1 MRATVRWALADLR
14 THRGQALSIVLAT
27 AGITVALLLS
37 VALLVYAANPWQR
50 MFAAT
55 EGAHVWLRTDGTGTA
70 AGTAALSR
78 LDGVTGVSGPFRT
91 LTVTAQHGREKAALD
106 LRASGATPPRVGRPL
121 LDRGRWLDGGA
132 GDGLVLEESVAT
144 ALWAEPGDEITL
156 TGGGRRSTVRVVGV
170 AATAEPR
177 YAPGDTPGVGWAASA
192 LVGSLDS
199 GAGAGAA
206 RPGETVG
213 LRLADPADAAFVV
226 QRAVTAV
233 GSDRVLTV
241 STWREARADAEG
253 DNHLLGL
260 LLGLFG
266 LAALLAAAIAVTGG
280 IGTRVLAY
288 VRDIAVL
295 KAVGFTPAQVVR
307 MFLVQHAVL
316 ATAGVLLG
324 AVAAETLAPGIPG
337 PMGEAVALWQGL
349 PQHTW
354 ALPGTAAAT
363 VLVIALATVLAA
375 WRAGRVPP
383 IPAARGAVPGRRRM
397 SGAARAALRLRT
409 PPALV
414 LGCRGVLHRPLRSA
428 VAVARLALPV
438 LMITVALGTW
448 ATLDRF
454 ERHPEQVGQA
464 GALTARPNGLTDA
477 AVHRLLAAEPAV
489 TAVHPGAELT
499 ALAPGQSQSV
509 TLRGI
514 GTVADPY
521 PFAVAEGRRPTG
533 PDEAV
538 AGQGLLDALHAGV
551 GQWVRVTVGGTPHIL
566 HIVGR
571 SIETGHGGR
580 VISAPLDVLRAQDG
594 SIRPAYYSLV
604 LRPDA
609 DRAAVRTRLSE
620 ISGGALE
627 VREVAGPGAELSP
640 VRGVVIGLVTV
651 LTLIALAE
659 LSTAVGTGIRDHA
672 RDMRAYRAVGL
683 TPQQT
688 VATVVTGIGLTALT
702 AAVAGVTAGVYASDW
717 LIDLQGRS
725 SGVGAGIA
733 QSPPW
738 AVLLLVGFVCVTVAV
753 TAALLPAARAAGDR
767 GARVLRHTA

>member
-27 AGITVALLLS
+27 AGITAALLLS

-50 MFAAT
+50 MFTAT
-55 EGAHVWLRTDGTGTA
+55 EGAHVWLRTDGGADTRT
-70 AGTAALSR
+70 LSR
-78 LDGVTGVSGPFRT
+78 IDGVTAVSGPFRT

-106 LRASGATPPRVGRPL
+106 LRAAGTSPPSVGRPL
-121 LDRGRWLDGGA
+121 MDRGNWLGGGA
-132 GDGLVLEESVAT
+132 NDGIVLERSVAS
-144 ALWAEPGDEITL
+144 ALWAEPGDEISVTRD
-156 TGGGRRSTVRVVGV
+156 GRRSTVRVVGV
-170 AATAEPR
+170 AGTAEPL
-177 YAPGDTPGVGWAASA
+177 YSPGDNPGVAWASPS
-192 LVGSLDS
+192 LVNGLAT
-199 GAGAGAA
+199 GPA
-206 RPGETVG
+206 RPGQTVG
-213 LRLADPADAAFVV
+213 LRLRDPADTAFVV
-226 QRAVTAV
+226 ARAVTAV
-233 GSDRVLTV
+233 GSDRVTSV
-241 STWREARADAEG
+241 ATWREARTDAEG

-280 IGTRVLAY
+280 IATRVLAY
-288 VRDIAVL
+288 VRDISVL

-337 PMGEAVALWQGL
+337 PMGDAMGLWQGL

-397 SGAARAALRLRT
+397 SGAARAALRLGA

-414 LGCRGVLHRPLRSA
+414 LGCREVLHRPARSA
-428 VAVARLALPV
+428 AAVARLALPI

-454 ERHPEQVGQA
+454 EHHPEQLGQA
-464 GALTARPNGLTDA
+464 GALTARPNGLTDE
-477 AVHRLLAAEPAV
+477 AVRRLLAGRPEI
-489 TAVHPGAELT
+489 TAVHPGVELP

-514 GTVADPY
+514 GTTDDPY
-521 PFAVAEGRRPTG
+521 PFAVAEGRRPAG
-533 PDEAV
+533 PDEAL
-538 AGQGLLDALHAGV
+538 AGQGLIDALHIEV
-551 GQWVRVTVGGTPHIL
+551 GQWVRVTVGDTPHIL

-580 VISAPLDVLRAQDG
+580 VISAPLDVLQAQDASVG
-594 SIRPAYYSLV
+594 PSYYSLG
-604 LRPDA
+604 LRPGA
-609 DRAAVRTRLSE
+609 DRAAVRGALTEASH
-620 ISGGALE
+620 GALE

-640 VRGVVIGLVTV
+640 VRGVIIGLVTV
-651 LTLIALAE
+651 LALIALAE
-659 LSTAVGTGIRDHA
+659 LSTAVGSGIRDHA

-683 TPQQT
+683 TPQQS
-688 VATVVTGIGLTALT
+688 VATVVTGVGLVVLA
-702 AAVAGVTAGVYASDW
+702 AAVAGVTAGVFASDW
-717 LIDLQGRS
+717 LIDLQGGS

-733 QSPPW
+733 QAPP
-738 AVLLLVGFVCVTVAV
+738 A
-753 TAALLPAARAAGDR
+753 AALLLIVGLCVAAAVAVSVLPASRAAGDR
-767 GARVLRHTA
+767 NPRMLLNAQ

>member
-50 MFAAT
+50 MFTAT
-55 EGAHVWLRTDGTGTA
+55 EGAHVWLRTDGGADTG
-70 AGTAALSR
+70 ALSR
-78 LDGVTGVSGPFRT
+78 IDGVAAVSGPFRT

-106 LRASGATPPRVGRPL
+106 LRAAGTNPPSVGRPL
-121 LDRGRWLDGGA
+121 MDRGRWLDGGA
-132 GDGLVLEESVAT
+132 GDGVVLERSVAS
-144 ALWAEPGDEITL
+144 ALWAEPGDEISVTRD
-156 TGGGRRSTVRVVGV
+156 GQRSTVRVVGV
-170 AATAEPR
+170 AGTAEPL
-177 YAPGDTPGVGWAASA
+177 YSPGDNPGVAWASPT
-192 LVGSLDS
+192 LVNGLTT
-199 GAGAGAA
+199 GPARAGQ
-206 RPGETVG
+206 TVG
-213 LRLADPADAAFVV
+213 LRLKDPADTAFVV

-233 GSDRVLTV
+233 GSDRVTSV
-241 STWREARADAEG
+241 ATWREARADAEG

-280 IGTRVLAY
+280 IATRVLAY
-288 VRDIAVL
+288 VRDISVL

-316 ATAGVLLG
+316 AIAGVVLG
-324 AVAAETLAPGIPG
+324 SVAAEALAPGIPG
-337 PMGEAVALWQGL
+337 PMGDAMGLWQGL

-383 IPAARGAVPGRRRM
+383 IPAARGTVPGRRRM
-397 SGAARAALRLRT
+397 SGAARVALRLGT

-414 LGCRGVLHRPLRSA
+414 LGCRGVLHRPARSA
-428 VAVARLALPV
+428 AAVARLALPV
-438 LMITVALGTW
+438 LMVTVALGTW

-454 ERHPEQVGQA
+454 EHHPEQLGQA
-464 GALTARPNGLTDA
+464 GALTARPNGLTDD
-477 AVHRLLAAEPAV
+477 AVRRLLAARPEIA
-489 TAVHPGAELT
+489 AVHPGVELP

-514 GTVADPY
+514 GTTADPY
-521 PFAVAEGRRPTG
+521 PFAVAEGRRPAG
-533 PDEAV
+533 PDEAL
-538 AGQGLLDALHAGV
+538 AGQGLLDALHVEV
-551 GQWVRVTVGGTPHIL
+551 GQWVRITVGGTPHIL

-580 VISAPLDVLRAQDG
+580 VISAPLDVLRAQDASVG
-594 SIRPAYYSLV
+594 PSYYSLMV
-604 LRPDA
+604 RPGA
-609 DRAAVRTRLSE
+609 DRSAVRGALSDA
-620 ISGGALE
+620 SHGALE
-627 VREVAGPGAELSP
+627 VREVTGPGAELSP
-640 VRGVVIGLVTV
+640 VRGVIIGLVSV
-651 LTLIALAE
+651 LALIALAE
-659 LSTAVGTGIRDHA
+659 LSTAVGSGIRDHA

-688 VATVVTGIGLTALT
+688 VATVVTGVGLLVLT
-702 AAVAGVTAGVYASDW
+702 AAAAGVTAGMFASDW
-717 LIDLQGRS
+717 LIDLQGSS

-733 QSPPW
+733 QSPPG
-738 AVLLLVGFVCVTVAV
+738 AVLVLIVGVCVAVAV
-753 TAALLPAARAAGDR
+753 AVSLLPASRAAGDR
-767 GARVLRHTA
+767 NPRMLLNAQ

>member
-1 MRATVRWALADLR
+1 MRATARWALADLR

-50 MFAAT
+50 MFTAT

-106 LRASGATPPRVGRPL
+106 LRASGATPPEVGRPL
-121 LDRGRWLDGGA
+121 MDRGRWLDGGA
-132 GDGLVLEESVAT
+132 GDGVVLERSVAT
-144 ALWAEPGDEITL
+144 ALWAEPGDEITV
-156 TGGGRRSTVRVVGV
+156 TGGGRHGTVRVVGI
-170 AATAEPR
+170 AATAEPG
-177 YAPGDTPGVGWAASA
+177 YAPGDTPGVGWASA
-192 LVGSLDS
+192 TLIGALGP
-199 GAGAGAA
+199 GAGHT
-206 RPGETVG
+206 GETVG
-213 LRLADPADAAFVV
+213 LRLADPADTAFVV

-316 ATAGVLLG
+316 ATAGVVLG

-454 ERHPEQVGQA
+454 EHHPEQVGQA

-477 AVHRLLAAEPAV
+477 AARRLLAAEPAV

-580 VISAPLDVLRAQDG
+580 VISAPLDVLHAQDD

-609 DRAAVRTRLSE
+609 DRAAVRTRLTE
-620 ISGGALE
+620 DSGGALE

-651 LTLIALAE
+651 LALIALAE

-738 AVLLLVGFVCVTVAV
+738 TALLLVGFVCVTVAV

-767 GARVLRHTA
+767 GARTLMHTA

>member
-55 EGAHVWLRTDGTGTA
+55 QGAHVWLRTDGTA

-106 LRASGATPPRVGRPL
+106 LRASGATPPQVGRPL
-121 LDRGRWLDGGA
+121 MDRGRWLDGGA
-132 GDGLVLEESVAT
+132 GDGVVLERSVAT
-144 ALWAEPGDEITL
+144 ALWAEPGDEITV

-170 AATAEPR
+170 ADTAEPH
-177 YAPGDTPGVGWAASA
+177 YAPGDGPGAGWASSA
-192 LVGSLDS
+192 LVGALGPGD
-199 GAGAGAA
+199 GRA
-206 RPGETVG
+206 GETVG
-213 LRLADPADAAFVV
+213 LRLADPADTAFVV

-337 PMGEAVALWQGL
+337 PMGEAMALWRGL

-375 WRAGRVPP
+375 WRAGQVPP

-454 ERHPEQVGQA
+454 EHHPEQVGQA
-464 GALTARPNGLTDA
+464 GALTARPNGLTDQA
-477 AVHRLLAAEPAV
+477 ARRLLAADPSV
-489 TAVHPGAELT
+489 VAVHPGAELT

-580 VISAPLDVLRAQDG
+580 VISAPLDVLRAQDD

-604 LRPDA
+604 LQPDA
-609 DRAAVRTRLSE
+609 DRASVRTRLSE
-620 ISGGALE
+620 VSGGALE

-651 LTLIALAE
+651 LALIALAE
-659 LSTAVGTGIRDHA
+659 LSTAIGTGIRDHA

-733 QSPPW
+733 ESPPW
-738 AVLLLVGFVCVTVAV
+738 PALLLVGFVCVTVAV

-767 GARVLRHTA
+767 GARALRHTV

>member
-1 MRATVRWALADLR
+1 MRATARWALADLR

-50 MFAAT
+50 MFTAT
-55 EGAHVWLRTDGTGTA
+55 EGAHVWLRTDGRADTG
-70 AGTAALSR
+70 ALSR
-78 LDGVTGVSGPFRT
+78 IDGVTAVSGPFRT

-106 LRASGATPPRVGRPL
+106 LRAAGTSPPSVGRPL
-121 LDRGRWLDGGA
+121 MDRGSWLDGDD
-132 GDGLVLEESVAT
+132 GDGIVLERSVAS
-144 ALWAEPGDEITL
+144 ALWAEPGDEISVTRD
-156 TGGGRRSTVRVVGV
+156 GRRSTVRVVGV
-170 AATAEPR
+170 AGTAEPL
-177 YAPGDTPGVGWAASA
+177 YSPGDNPGVAWASPT
-192 LVGSLDS
+192 LVS
-199 GAGAGAA
+199 GLATGPARAGQ
-206 RPGETVG
+206 TVG
-213 LRLADPADAAFVV
+213 LRLKDPADTAFVI
-226 QRAVTAV
+226 QRAVSAV
-233 GSDRVLTV
+233 GPDRVTSV
-241 STWREARADAEG
+241 ATWREARADAEG

-280 IGTRVLAY
+280 IATRVLAY
-288 VRDIAVL
+288 VRDISVL

-316 ATAGVLLG
+316 ATAGVVLG
-324 AVAAETLAPGIPG
+324 SVAAETLAPGIPG
-337 PMGEAVALWQGL
+337 PMGDAMGLWQGL

-397 SGAARAALRLRT
+397 SGAARAALRLGT

-414 LGCRGVLHRPLRSA
+414 LGCRGVLHRPARSA
-428 VAVARLALPV
+428 AAVARLALPV

-454 ERHPEQVGQA
+454 EHHPELLGQA
-464 GALTARPNGLTDA
+464 GALTARPNGLTDE
-477 AVHRLLAAEPAV
+477 AVRQLLAARPEIA
-489 TAVHPGAELT
+489 AAHPGVDLP

-514 GTVADPY
+514 GTTADPY
-521 PFAVAEGRRPTG
+521 PFAVAEGRRPAG
-533 PDEAV
+533 PDEAL
-538 AGQGLLDALHAGV
+538 AGQGLLDALHIEV

-580 VISAPLDVLRAQDG
+580 VISAPLDVLRAQDA
-594 SIRPAYYSLV
+594 SIGPSYYSLV
-604 LRPDA
+604 LRPGA
-609 DRAAVRTRLSE
+609 DRAAVRGALTDASH
-620 ISGGALE
+620 GALE
-627 VREVAGPGAELSP
+627 VREVTGPGAELSP
-640 VRGVVIGLVTV
+640 VRGVIIGLVSV
-651 LTLIALAE
+651 LALIALAE
-659 LSTAVGTGIRDHA
+659 LSTAVGSGIRDHA

-688 VATVVTGIGLTALT
+688 VATVVTGVGLVVL
-702 AAVAGVTAGVYASDW
+702 AAAAAGVTAGVFASDW
-717 LIDLQGRS
+717 LIDLQAGS

-733 QSPPW
+733 QSPPG
-738 AVLLLVGFVCVTVAV
+738 AVLALIVGVCVAAAVALS
-753 TAALLPAARAAGDR
+753 LLPASRAAGDR
-767 GARVLRHTA
+767 NPRMLFNAQ